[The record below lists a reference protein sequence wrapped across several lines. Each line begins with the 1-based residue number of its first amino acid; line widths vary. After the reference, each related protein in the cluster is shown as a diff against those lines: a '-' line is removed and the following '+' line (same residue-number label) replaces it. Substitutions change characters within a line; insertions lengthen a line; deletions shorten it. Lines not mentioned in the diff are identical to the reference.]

1 MSNTSAPAPDSAPG
15 SAPERPDRPGQPAR
29 PKGAKPTLAEF
40 RAVAH
45 PEGLLDRRSGEH
57 WAGRIYMRR
66 ISSRITRHLIDAP
79 VSPNQLTW
87 LMMVTGIL
95 GGAALLIPGLAGA
108 VLAALLIQVYLGLD
122 CVDGE
127 LARWRKQTS
136 TTGVYLDRVGHYLSE
151 AALLTGAGLRAA
163 DLFQQHGARAWMW
176 AFLGTVAALGAILI
190 KAETDLVDVARI
202 RRGLTAVD
210 DAASVPRAAGVAKAR
225 KAAAALKFHR
235 LIGGVEASL
244 VLLAAG
250 IADSV
255 HGDLLFT
262 RIAVAVLAAI
272 AVLQTFL
279 HLLSITLSSRLR

>member
-1 MSNTSAPAPDSAPG
+1 MSNTSAP
-15 SAPERPDRPGQPAR
+15 ERPHEGKP
-29 PKGAKPTLAEF
+29 AKPTLAEF

-66 ISSRITRHLIDAP
+66 ISSRVTRHLVNAP

-87 LMMVTGIL
+87 LMMLTGVL
-95 GGAALLIPGLAGA
+95 AGAALLIPGLAGA
-108 VLAALLIQVYLGLD
+108 VVAALLIQVYLGLD

-127 LARWRKQTS
+127 LARWRRQTS

-163 DLFQQHGARAWMW
+163 DLFKQHGGPAWLW

-202 RRGLTAVD
+202 RRGLAAVE

-225 KAAAALKFHR
+225 KLAAALKFHR

-255 HGDLLFT
+255 LSGHGDQLPAT
-262 RIAVAVLAAI
+262 RVAVAVLAAI
-272 AVLQTFL
+272 AVLQTVL
-279 HLLSITLSSRLR
+279 HLLSIVLSSRLR